1 MRLLH
6 QLKKS
11 EVNASKTPS
20 KHFFIIRLIF
30 LSNVTISAWP
40 NSVHSRTLSRV
51 KIPLKV
57 LFGQRL
63 RELRRE
69 RGMSQEAF
77 ADHCGYARSYMS
89 RLERGAGNPS
99 LEAIEILASALS
111 VEVVELFSLH
121 PS

>member
-1 MRLLH
+1 ML
-6 QLKKS
+6 
-11 EVNASKTPS
+11 
-20 KHFFIIRLIF
+20 
-30 LSNVTISAWP
+30 NVTISAWP
-40 NSVHSRTLSRV
+40 NSVHSRNVAGV

-99 LEAIEILASALS
+99 LDAIEVLASALN
-111 VEVVELFSLH
+111 VDVRDLFVAAIVSQH
-121 PS
+121 TESEPKKG